1 MAAEA
6 IEPIKRCPAKR
17 RVVLVIGTLKGESS
31 VAEVEDWRENFRLS
45 A

>member
-6 IEPIKRCPAKR
+6 IEPIIRRTAKR
-17 RVVLVIGTLKGESS
+17 RVVLVIGTLKGETS
-31 VAEVEDWRENFRLS
+31 VADWRENFRLS